1 MTEAVALS
9 CALEPE
15 TVADML
21 ATLRYLK
28 RQFEIRGELDAI
40 NIEHVDKTLV
50 LVARD
55 CDDAVERHSIDAE

>member
-1 MTEAVALS
+1 MTEALALS

-40 NIEHVDKTLV
+40 NMEHVDKTLA
-50 LVARD
+50 LVDRD
-55 CDDAVERHSIDAE
+55 CDDAAERHSIVAE